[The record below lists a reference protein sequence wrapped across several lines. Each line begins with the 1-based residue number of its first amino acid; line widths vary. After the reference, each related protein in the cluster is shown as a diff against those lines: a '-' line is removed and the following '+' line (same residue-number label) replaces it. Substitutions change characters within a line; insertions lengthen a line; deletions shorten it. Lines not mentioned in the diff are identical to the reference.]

1 MKSRKKILC
10 VEDDALNRKLLIQL
24 LGEDYTL
31 VLAADGSDAVRQAV
45 EEKPDLILMDLK
57 LPVMDGLEATRRIK
71 ARSDLARTP
80 VIAVTAYGMEGDEE
94 RARAAGCD
102 DFLLKPIHED
112 RLFCKVR
119 KYIGA
124 GEESGEEDS
133 GH

>member
-1 MKSRKKILC
+1 MTKKKILC

-24 LGEDYTL
+24 LEEDYTL
-31 VLAADGSDAVRQAV
+31 VLAEDGSEAVRKAV

-57 LPVMDGLEATRRIK
+57 LPVVDGLEATRRIK
-71 ARSDLARTP
+71 TRSELARTP

-102 DFLLKPIHED
+102 DFLLKPIDED
-112 RLFCKVR
+112 QLFLKVR
-119 KYIGA
+119 RYIGT